1 MPAIPDATR
10 RVPIALG
17 ILLALVIGAF
27 FLIPPAYRKNKVY
40 RAHKV
45 IAALPGELERQD
57 WRAAGNRVRLA
68 LSLAPMDPD
77 VQRAVAT
84 FCTKL
89 ESPFALQYWQ
99 MLVDSGH
106 ATRADRIQY
115 VRSLLR
121 IDRPEQARAIL
132 VDLLT
137 EDRRDFECLEL
148 SVEALLREQRSRDAL
163 VAARMMT
170 DYFPENDRG
179 LFHLGQILLTQPEP
193 SLRAQGEVVLW
204 GLTLRDNP
212 FLVLSI
218 GLLSQRTNLAKR
230 ELRLLSRRIP
240 ETNSMVSQLL
250 RLEIQEKLR
259 PEAPKEEILAAA
271 LAALPSD
278 APLGPRLALSEW
290 LYARNI
296 AEPALNL
303 IPEEAARTNS
313 SALQSRLHG
322 LALLGRWP
330 VVNKLVEDRSLP
342 LSPVLRDLFRAIVA
356 SNLGTKEEVV
366 THLASAAAG
375 TRDDPSLARLV
386 ASQAEAFDQPGIA
399 ATALQNLMADPSRV
413 TRTGPDLMRLLTRVD
428 DTKPLL
434 QALDR
439 LLQFSPNDPQFR
451 NARAWWLL
459 VTGQRPAE
467 CRKVAQ
473 DLLKL
478 SPGNPRYLCTLALS
492 YLHDKDAE
500 QALQI
505 IEPAFLGTTNP
516 PARVQL
522 VYSAALG
529 HAGQREAA
537 RRIARSLPENLLRT
551 AEKRLIA
558 DWLDQPKK
566 E

>member
-1 MPAIPDATR
+1 MPDATR

-27 FLIPPAYRKNKVY
+27 FVIPPVYRKNKIH

-121 IDRPEQARAIL
+121 IDRPGQACAIL
-132 VDLLT
+132 ADLLT
-137 EDRRDFECLEL
+137 EDLRDFECLEL
-148 SVEALLREQRSRDAL
+148 SVEALLREQRTRDAL

-212 FLVLSI
+212 FLVMSI
-218 GLLSQRTNLAKR
+218 GLLSQRTNLTKN
-230 ELRLLSRRIP
+230 ELHLLSRRIP
-240 ETNSMVSQLL
+240 DTNSMVCQLL

-259 PEAPKEEILAAA
+259 PEAPKGEILAAA
-271 LAALPSD
+271 LAALPTN

-290 LYARNI
+290 LYGRNM

-303 IPEEAARTNS
+303 IPEEASRTNS
-313 SALQSRLHG
+313 SALQSRLRG

-330 VVNKLVEDRSLP
+330 LVNQLVEDRSLP
-342 LSPVLRDLFRAIVA
+342 LSPVLRDVFRAIVA
-356 SNLGTKEEVV
+356 SHLGTPAEVII
-366 THLASAAAG
+366 HLSSAASG

-386 ASQAEAFDQPGIA
+386 ASQAEAFNQPGIA

-413 TRTGPDLMRLLTRVD
+413 MRTGPDLMRLLSRVD

-451 NARAWWLL
+451 NERAWWLL

-467 CRKVAQ
+467 CRAVAQ
-473 DLLKL
+473 DLLRQ

-492 YLHDKDAE
+492 YLRDRDAE

-505 IEPAFLGTTNP
+505 IEPAFLASTNP

-522 VYSAALG
+522 VYCAALG
-529 HAGQREAA
+529 QAGQREAA
-537 RRIARSLPENLLRT
+537 RRIARSIPESLLRST
-551 AEKRLIA
+551 EKLLIA
-558 DWLDQPKK
+558 DWLGQPKK